1 MKTNKTMKKTLGG
14 DRLGSGNKMQVRLHD
29 YERSTHNLSKVIRTS
44 MAAGVLT
51 PVYRNYALNGD
62 TWDINI
68 SHLIKTLPTKGPL
81 MGSMK
86 FQVDFFVCPM
96 RLYIGLLHNN
106 AVKIGMQMDKVY
118 LPQIELTDIG
128 NAGRFSGNSLCDYM
142 GIRGLQGISGNTQ
155 TKQKFGAIP
164 ILAYYDIFKN
174 YYSNKQEEKA
184 YVISTQTISENEIGI
199 IENANIMVSANSTV
213 ETFFNGVANNGKGTW
228 NSNEKTLS
236 SWSFNPKNLNVY
248 IIAIHMKHLPDQ
260 YQIGDKIA
268 MSVRMFYTQNNIE
281 YEIYKNIEFDIENY
295 TTTLGTTGLQLIA
308 RNVTGWLNN
317 GEVNSSITSV
327 SPTRIEIQGDI
338 LALYPNGNTTA
349 IKPNIVSFP
358 LENIDKM
365 RYNILKQTN
374 LGAPYVINDATLM
387 PYSTCYASNYA
398 IEGQETL
405 ASSNHAQMNG
415 LCLKTYQSD
424 IYNAWLNNDWIDGK
438 GALGDGKS
446 IQSISSVDVSN
457 GQLTMDALNLAQKI
471 YNMLN
476 RVAASGGTYEDWQE
490 AIYGEEAVRR
500 AESPAYIGGAS
511 CEIIF
516 DEVVSTAEAGDNPQ
530 GNLSGKGATTNT
542 QGGHISVKITEPS
555 IIIGIASITPRID
568 YSQGN
573 WWAGIELQSMDDLHK
588 PALDGIGFQ
597 DLMAYNL
604 STKVDAQSAIGK
616 TPAWMHWMTDV
627 NECYGDF
634 AEGNVYDWM
643 VLNRKYEDKSGI
655 IKDLTTYID
664 PSKYNGI
671 FADAEITAQNYW
683 VQLGFDIKCRRKMSA
698 KLIPNL

>member
-1 MKTNKTMKKTLGG
+1 MKKTLGG

-29 YERSTHNLSKVIRTS
+29 YERSTHNLSKIVRTS

-86 FQVDFFVCPM
+86 FQIDFFVCPL
-96 RLYIGLLHNN
+96 RLYVGLLHNN

-118 LPQIELTDIG
+118 FPIIKFTEK
-128 NAGRFSGNSLCDYM
+128 
-142 GIRGLQGISGNTQ
+142 QGQGYYKGNTLSDYLGNRVVAGA
-155 TKQKFGAIP
+155 TASGDATLYEEKNAIP
-164 ILAYYDIFKN
+164 YLAYYDIFKN
-174 YYSNKQEEKA
+174 YYSNKQEENA
-184 YVISTQTISENEIGI
+184 FVIASDRSAEPSEINSKIYSTQTGNTQTPQNFIFGPTSVN
-199 IENANIMVSANSTV
+199 NVVSKLVFCHWGVGAGRK
-213 ETFFNGVANNGKGTW
+213 FNGSTIFHYEDITFEGSDSFSNLFNGINLDIKTGQTISYVLQKESGNQPEVTAKFYQGTDQDAV
-228 NSNEKTLS
+228 EGAYGLS
-236 SWSFNPKNLNVY
+236 VS
-248 IIAIHMKHLPDQ
+248 IAINKKVASAGTITMRLEDIIC
-260 YQIGDKIA
+260 YA
-268 MSVRMFYTQNNIE
+268 VTQGTAGNK
-281 YEIYKNIEFDIENY
+281 EI
-295 TTTLGTTGLQLIA
+295 TLLQF
-308 RNVTGWLNN
+308 
-317 GEVNSSITSV
+317 
-327 SPTRIEIQGDI
+327 Q
-338 LALYPNGNTTA
+338 
-349 IKPNIVSFP
+349 
-358 LENIDKM
+358 LESIDKM
-365 RYNILKQTN
+365 RYNILKQTD
-374 LGAPYVINDATLM
+374 LGTPYVINDAKLL
-387 PYSTCYASNYA
+387 PYKVNY
-398 IEGQETL
+398 EGIG
-405 ASSNHAQMNG
+405 SIVNPNHKTMNG
-415 LCLKTYQSD
+415 LCVKTYQSD
-424 IYNAWLNNDWIDGK
+424 IYNAWLNKDWIDGK
-438 GALGDGKS
+438 GALGDGRS

-457 GQLTMDALNLAQKI
+457 GALTMDALNLAQKI

-530 GNLSGKGATTNT
+530 GNLSGKGATTNA
-542 QGGHISVKITEPS
+542 QGGHISIKINEPS
-555 IIIGIASITPRID
+555 IIMGIASITPRID

-573 WWAGIELQSMDDLHK
+573 WWANIELQSMDDLHK

-597 DLMAYNL
+597 DLMAYNML
-604 STKVDAQSAIGK
+604 GSIADNKIAVGK
-616 TPAWMHWMTDV
+616 TPAYMHWMTDV

-634 AEGNVYDWM
+634 AVGQVYDWM
-643 VLNRKYEDKSGI
+643 VLNRKYQETSDKLS

-671 FADAEITAQNYW
+671 FADAELSAQNYW